1 MGMLFAWFLLTLLTD
16 FCSYKSRRIL
26 LNDESTLYCKTQVY
40 QLLLLLLQH
49 SIMLRLFF
57 IVERGMIGIVH
68 FLYIMRSGIILIP

>member
-16 FCSYKSRRIL
+16 FCSYKSRQIL